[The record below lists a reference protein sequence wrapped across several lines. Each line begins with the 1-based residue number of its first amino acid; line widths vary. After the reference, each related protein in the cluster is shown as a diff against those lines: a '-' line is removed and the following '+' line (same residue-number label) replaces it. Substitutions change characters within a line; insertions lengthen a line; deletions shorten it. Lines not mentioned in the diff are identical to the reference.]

1 MASRVTYNGS
11 STGVPWKNTGTPEG
25 FGDQYARHIA
35 TLYGAT
41 HFALTAVSGTADDVT
56 ANLGPELGG
65 SGLTD
70 GMMFGIT
77 WASDNTG
84 PMTLAI
90 NGGSAVDVLDASG
103 GAMFAG
109 SVSAGD
115 RAVIEYISGSFRIVS
130 GGSSSLSAGPSVTVF
145 TVSGTWTKPGGYSD
159 DHMVLIR
166 AWGAGAGG
174 AKGSN
179 GGGGGGGAYCERI
192 MRMADLPSSVAVT
205 IGAGGAAR
213 TTTGDGNNGGN
224 TTFGALL
231 TAYGGTGGEN
241 GVGPSTSRGGPGAG
255 ELASGTLPTGG
266 SIGGGGGGNDAGG
279 SDAQTLWGGGGGG
292 GGRTGGT
299 APGGK
304 AVFGGGGGGGS
315 FGTGSTGGQSKF
327 GGAGGDG
334 GDGSPAATAGAA
346 PGGGGGGASGG
357 DSGAGGRGQVEVWI
371 L

>member
-1 MASRVTYNGS
+1 MTLRTTYS
-11 STGVPWKNTGTPEG
+11 SAAPPPVPGTS
-25 FGDQYARHIA
+25 FLDQYAARLKSLFDAVALPLTDIGGTGDAITA
-35 TLYGAT
+35 TL
-41 HFALTAVSGTADDVT
+41 D
-56 ANLGPELGG
+56 PELDGD
-65 SGLTD
+65 GLVE
-70 GMMFGIT
+70 GMRFGIT
-77 WASDNTG
+77 WADDNTG
-84 PMTLAI
+84 AVTIEI
-90 NGGSAVDVLDASG
+90 NGGAAVDVLDAAG
-103 GAMFAG
+103 GALTTGALATGRRDLLEYVDGAMRVISAAAG
-109 SVSAGD
+109 IGASV
-115 RAVIEYISGSFRIVS
+115 
-130 GGSSSLSAGPSVTVF
+130 PQVTVF
-145 TVSGTWTKPGGYSD
+145 TASGTWTKPTGYAD

-213 TTTGDGNNGGN
+213 TTTGNGNNGGN

-241 GVGPSTSRGGPGAG
+241 GAGPSTARGGPGAG

-266 SIGGGGGGNDAGG
+266 PIGGGDGGNDAGG
-279 SDAQTLWGGGGGG
+279 SDARTLWGGGGGG

-357 DSGAGGRGQVEVWI
+357 DSGAGGRGQVEVWV